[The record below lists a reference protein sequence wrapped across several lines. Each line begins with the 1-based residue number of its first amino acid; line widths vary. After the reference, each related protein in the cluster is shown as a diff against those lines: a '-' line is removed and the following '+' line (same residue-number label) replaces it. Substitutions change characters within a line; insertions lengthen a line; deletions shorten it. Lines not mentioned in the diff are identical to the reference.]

1 MSVPPTPVS
10 KQRILQRAQ
19 FDAVMS
25 SGPPVAK
32 TVHFALHMA
41 KSHEPGG
48 VPDLFPGGGAWLGV
62 LVPKRWARR
71 AVTRNTLRRQ
81 IYAVAREL
89 TAGLPQLPMVVR
101 LRSGFSRGDFPS
113 ATSDA
118 LKREARAEL
127 LQLLGER
134 LARRQRAPVVVSPA
148 TPAPQADDAP
158 A

>member
-1 MSVPPTPVS
+1 M
-10 KQRILQRAQ
+10 
-19 FDAVMS
+19 
-25 SGPPVAK
+25 AK

-41 KSHEPGG
+41 KSHELGG

-101 LRSGFSRGDFPS
+101 LRSGFSRDDFPS

-127 LQLLGER
+127 LSLFGDK
-134 LARRQRAPVVVSPA
+134 LARSQRAPAAAQQPEAGDGSA
-148 TPAPQADDAP
+148 
-158 A
+158 

>member
-1 MSVPPTPVS
+1 
-10 KQRILQRAQ
+10 
-19 FDAVMS
+19 MS

-48 VPDLFPGGGAWLGV
+48 VPDLFTGGGAWLGV

>member
-1 MSVPPTPVS
+1 VSVLPTPVS
-10 KQRILQRAQ
+10 TQRILQRAQ

-101 LRSGFSRGDFPS
+101 LRSGFSREDFPS

-127 LQLLGER
+127 LLLLGER
-134 LARRQRAPVVVSPA
+134 LARRQRAPAVVAPVA
-148 TPAPQADDAP
+148 PAPQADDA
-158 A
+158 AV